1 MTSNIAGE
9 EIKYEATTLRR
20 SIAQA
25 ENEGRYEPYVHLI
38 EGFTRRLRPQ
48 MKQHLKRDEFI
59 GRINQILVFL
69 PLNEEEIR
77 LVVERELVMWR
88 KRAEEKHKIK
98 MTWTSEGIFITR
110 LSRVPFLI
118 MIFRLPYSCPEASL
132 VL

>member
-1 MTSNIAGE
+1 M
-9 EIKYEATTLRR
+9 LFR
-20 SIAQA
+20 S
-25 ENEGRYEPYVHLI
+25 
-38 EGFTRRLRPQ
+38 
-48 MKQHLKRDEFI
+48 I